1 MKSLLTI
8 VFCLT
13 IYINT
18 SAQIVANDSVE
29 IGTDSKNTVFYGLG
43 TGQKTTA
50 SYNDWHLAVSIRAT
64 QFPASPLGGT
74 TIRINEAFGVKVYY
88 VPNTNAAGFS
98 NLDTTGYRTWTRLH
112 DCDTAV
118 DDGALNSNRDHTNI
132 YDFGWGLYNA
142 SNHNVVGDSLYL
154 IELPNGELKK
164 FLVVNLARDTA
175 FNLKYSSLD
184 NSDVQE
190 IEIVKRNYL
199 GKEFVYINL
208 ADNSVTD
215 KEPFTPDWDLQFLK
229 YSANDIIAGKAVAT
243 VGVWLNKGVTA
254 AKRAHHD
261 ATDNDLSGLNYSG
274 NLNAI
279 GWNWKYPGSFLS
291 LLSGKN
297 IFENL
302 EFYYTVDSLAYFV
315 KVKNGDVY
323 KVVFTKYN
331 VNNGRICFYKE
342 KISATGINE
351 TTALQGIS
359 LYPNPAN
366 EVLNIVLPA
375 ANATLRVMD
384 MSGRL
389 ITETTSTE
397 NIIQLNTSEFATGVY
412 LLQTTI
418 GSKTAVHKFVVNR

>member
-1 MKSLLTI
+1 VCSITL
-8 VFCLT
+8 F
-13 IYINT
+13 INGQ
-18 SAQIVANDSVE
+18 AQIIANDSVE

-74 TIRINEAFGVKVYY
+74 TIRVNEAFGVKVYY
-88 VPNTNAAGFS
+88 VPNASAASF
-98 NLDTTGYRTWTRLH
+98 NNIDTTGYKTWTKLH
-112 DCDTAV
+112 DSDTAI
-118 DDGALNSNRDHTNI
+118 DYGALNSNRDLTNI

-154 IELPNGELKK
+154 IELPNGQLKK

-190 IEIVKRNYL
+190 TEIVKRDYL
-199 GKEFVYINL
+199 GKEFVYLNL
-208 ADNSVTD
+208 TDNSVTD

-229 YSANDIIAGKAVAT
+229 YSATDIIAGKAISA
-243 VGVWLNKGVTA
+243 VGVWLNKGEAA

-261 ATDNDLSGLNYSG
+261 VADNDLTGLNFSTH
-274 NLNAI
+274 LNAI
-279 GWNWKYPGSFLS
+279 GWNWKYPGSFMS
-291 LLSGKN
+291 LLSGKD
-297 IFENL
+297 IFQNM
-302 EFYYTVDSLAYFV
+302 EFYYTEDSLAYFV

-323 KVVFTKYN
+323 KIVFTKYN

-342 KISATGINE
+342 KVSSSTGIEEVNE
-351 TTALQGIS
+351 LYTVR

-366 EVLNIVLPA
+366 SVVNIVLPA

-389 ITETTSTE
+389 ITETISTE
-397 NIIQLNTSEFATGVY
+397 NLIQLNTSEYATGVY
-412 LLQTTI
+412 LLQATI
-418 GSKTAVHKFVVNR
+418 GNKTSVHKFVVSR